1 MAHPDDLFYMRRC
14 LDLAVRAEGN
24 TSPNPLVGSVIVH
37 NGRITGEGYHLRAG
51 TPHAEVHAINSVAD
65 KSLLPHSTL
74 YASLEPCSHQGRTPP
89 CTDLIIRSGIK
100 RVVVGTIDTSPKVA
114 GAGIRKMTEAG
125 IEVVS
130 GVAGDECRW
139 VNRRF
144 FAWHEKHRPY
154 VILKWARSADGY
166 IDFNRSP
173 GDAAEP
179 HWITG
184 MTERVLVHRWRAA
197 EDAILAGGGTVRADN
212 PALDVRLW
220 RGKNPVKIIISR
232 SGALDPGSKIFSATA
247 DVILFTRNR
256 DVSFPNTRVIYLNED
271 QNFIGEVLGRLHE
284 MGVQSL
290 FVEGGAFIIKSFIS
304 SGLWD
309 EARRFTGKKN
319 FGGGIPDPFTTFT
332 AGRSYHFE
340 NSMLETA
347 LNF

>member
-1 MAHPDDLFYMRRC
+1 MTNPDDLFYMRRC

-37 NGRITGEGYHLRAG
+37 DGRITGEGYHLRAG

-65 KSLLPHSTL
+65 KTLLPSSTL

-89 CTDLIIRSGIK
+89 CTDLIIKSGIK
-100 RVVVGTIDTSPKVA
+100 RVVIGTMDTSLKVA
-114 GAGIRKMTEAG
+114 GRGIEKMSAAG
-125 IEVVS
+125 IEVIT
-130 GVAGDECRW
+130 GIAEDECRR

-144 FAWHEKHRPY
+144 FTWHEKHRPY

-212 PALDVRLW
+212 PSLDVRLW
-220 RGKNPVKIIISR
+220 KGKNPVKIIISR
-232 SGALDPGSKIFSATA
+232 SGALDRASKIFNGTA

-256 DVSFPNTRVIYLNED
+256 DVTFQNTRVIYLKED
-271 QNFIGEVLGRLHE
+271 QDFIGEVLANLHQ
-284 MGVQSL
+284 MGIQSL
-290 FVEGGAFIIKSFIS
+290 FVEGGGFIIKSFIT

-309 EARRFTGKKN
+309 EAWRFTGKKK
-319 FGGGIPDPFTTFT
+319 FGGGVADPFTSFN
-332 AGRSYHFE
+332 ACRSYHFE
-340 NSMLETA
+340 HSILEKA
-347 LNF
+347 QKF

>member
-1 MAHPDDLFYMRRC
+1 MTHPDDLFYMRRC

-74 YASLEPCSHQGRTPP
+74 YASLEPCSHHGRTPP
-89 CTDLIIRSGIK
+89 CTDMIIRSGIK
-100 RVVVGTIDTSPKVA
+100 RVVVGTTDTSPKVA
-114 GAGIRKMTEAG
+114 GAGIRKMKEAG
-125 IEVVS
+125 IEVVTD
-130 GVAGDECRW
+130 VAGDECRW

-144 FAWHEKHRPY
+144 FTWHEKHRPW

-166 IDFNRSP
+166 IDFNRMP

-232 SGALDPGSKIFSATA
+232 SGALDPGSKIFSGTA

-256 DVSFPNTRVIYLNED
+256 DVSFPNARMVYLNED
-271 QNFIGEVLGRLHE
+271 QDFIGEVLSRLHE

-290 FVEGGAFIIKSFIS
+290 FVEGGAFIIKSFIN

-319 FGGGIPDPFTTFT
+319 FGGGIPDPFTTFI